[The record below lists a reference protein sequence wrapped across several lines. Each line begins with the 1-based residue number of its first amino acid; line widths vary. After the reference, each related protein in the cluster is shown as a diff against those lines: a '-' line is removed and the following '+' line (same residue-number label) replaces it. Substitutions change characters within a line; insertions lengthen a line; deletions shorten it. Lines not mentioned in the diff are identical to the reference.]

1 MDVLDC
7 TEVEEMHLK
16 GHCVNSLGQLVLNRQ
31 AQVDSNTAVTIDR
44 HIRDLSRMKIL
55 PVVIVAKYLSS
66 VQSAV
71 SERPNSSTR
80 LVS

>member
-31 AQVDSNTAVTIDR
+31 SQVGINTAIKDDR
-44 HIRDLSRMKIL
+44 QSDLS
-55 PVVIVAKYLSS
+55 Y
-66 VQSAV
+66 
-71 SERPNSSTR
+71 
-80 LVS
+80 